1 MSIREGVRFGVLGP
15 LQVLVGARAVEIVG
29 AKQRALL
36 AALLLQH
43 DHVVAADRL
52 LELLWGTEPPGSA
65 LKALH
70 VHISRLRRA
79 LATPG
84 LLETRAPGYLIHV
97 PADGLDLDRFRRLS
111 AEGRAAAAR
120 GQPDAARRALND
132 ALSIWRGP
140 ALADVAGAGL
150 LVDAATLLDDERLAC
165 LEDRI
170 AADLALK
177 RHSEVIP
184 ELERLVT
191 SHPLRE
197 RLQAQLML
205 ALNATG
211 RQSEA
216 LARFQDARRILVTEL
231 GLEPGRQLRDLE
243 QAILRQDPTLPMS
256 PVVRPVT
263 DRRTHRPRRVTALAG
278 VAALAAAAVVLA
290 VGPQDQPALSGA
302 TVAAPQPDTGPNR
315 LVAIDPGTNKAVF
328 STPVGEGPGSITAA
342 HGAIWV
348 ANAVDRT
355 VSRLDVRTRQ
365 VRTVGGVPVAQQ
377 VASTRDGDVWL
388 SSFEEPLVTRIADNG
403 VVLDNEASPWH
414 RVRLPGSAEG
424 LAVGGGFLWVTSP
437 SDSGGKDQVFQIDLR
452 SDDLVRSINV
462 GTLPLFITFGYGS
475 AWVSCYDD
483 GSVSVI
489 RPGSKHPERVPVA
502 AGPLG
507 LAVGAGA
514 VWVVSYWT
522 QELSRI
528 DPDTREVVG
537 RISVGEGPLSVAA
550 GAGAVWVTNREDHS
564 VTRVDPVTNQVVKTI
579 ELDSSP
585 QAITVFDGR
594 VWVTTQH

>member
-1 MSIREGVRFGVLGP
+1 M
-15 LQVLVGARAVEIVG
+15 
-29 AKQRALL
+29 
-36 AALLLQH
+36 
-43 DHVVAADRL
+43 
-52 LELLWGTEPPGSA
+52 
-65 LKALH
+65 
-70 VHISRLRRA
+70 
-79 LATPG
+79 
-84 LLETRAPGYLIHV
+84 
-97 PADGLDLDRFRRLS
+97 
-111 AEGRAAAAR
+111 
-120 GQPDAARRALND
+120 
-132 ALSIWRGP
+132 
-140 ALADVAGAGL
+140 
-150 LVDAATLLDDERLAC
+150 
-165 LEDRI
+165 
-170 AADLALK
+170 
-177 RHSEVIP
+177 
-184 ELERLVT
+184 
-191 SHPLRE
+191 
-197 RLQAQLML
+197 
-205 ALNATG
+205 
-211 RQSEA
+211 
-216 LARFQDARRILVTEL
+216 
-231 GLEPGRQLRDLE
+231 
-243 QAILRQDPTLPMS
+243 
-256 PVVRPVT
+256 
-263 DRRTHRPRRVTALAG
+263 
-278 VAALAAAAVVLA
+278 
-290 VGPQDQPALSGA
+290 
-302 TVAAPQPDTGPNR
+302 
-315 LVAIDPGTNKAVF
+315 
-328 STPVGEGPGSITAA
+328 
-342 HGAIWV
+342 
-348 ANAVDRT
+348 
-355 VSRLDVRTRQ
+355 
-365 VRTVGGVPVAQQ
+365 AQQ

-507 LAVGAGA
+507 LAVGAGS

-579 ELDSSP
+579 KLDSSP